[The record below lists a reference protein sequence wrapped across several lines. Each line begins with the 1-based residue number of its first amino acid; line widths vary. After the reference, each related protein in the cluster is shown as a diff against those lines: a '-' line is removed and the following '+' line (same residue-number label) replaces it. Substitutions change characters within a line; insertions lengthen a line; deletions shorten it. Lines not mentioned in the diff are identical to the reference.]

1 MVNKRRNQGT
11 TIRESSRKPDR
22 CCFGFRFLCNGFLI
36 LVLVILL
43 SSPVSAYTFLVV
55 DETDDGPAAYRWDP
69 QEKVEYLVDAGNL
82 SPSIN
87 NADGVNLIQSAFD
100 RWENGTWNG
109 RKVMDL
115 DISYA
120 GLTNIEITRNNF
132 ELFEGQSVIIFDRD
146 GSIIDAL
153 LGGGSFVL
161 GFAEVTNVDDGE
173 GTITAARAFFNGT
186 TADRADLGD
195 FEATVVHELGHFL
208 GLGHTYVAQELLN
221 GNPSDDGPIPTMYPT
236 SLDDDTHMRT
246 PELDDLAGMGD
257 LYGSTEF
264 QMELGILAGNAS
276 WPEDLPVLGGHVE
289 ARNLSE
295 TGIRIGVITGYLQDG
310 TGSYRMVG
318 VPPGDYKVTLEAIP
332 FSFEGASVIGQY
344 DPPLRD
350 LFPTLTHK
358 TPSDTSDFTT
368 VTVSADKVST
378 VDFVIPEENSGFT
391 VDRFSRLSPIS
402 LDDDEV
408 TTDTLMVPREIM
420 ISDFKVFVDIV
431 HTYIGDL
438 KISLTSPSGRTVL
451 LVSQVGFSGNLIET
465 TFTREKVPALSGFID
480 EGAEG
485 TWTLVVADTAP
496 EDVGTLRRWW
506 ITILSE
512 GATTLQSDFNSDG
525 EVDLDDFFLF
535 AAVFGTETGEAG
547 FDPKFDLSVNGKIDF
562 DDFFMFAANF
572 GKKV

>member
-1 MVNKRRNQGT
+1 M
-11 TIRESSRKPDR
+11 PDR
-22 CCFGFRFLCNGFLI
+22 CCFGFRLLDHGFLI
-36 LVLVILL
+36 LFLVVLL

-55 DETDDGPAAYRWDP
+55 DETDDGPAPYRWDP

-87 NADGVNLIQSAFD
+87 NADGVALIRSSFD

-132 ELFEGQSVIIFDRD
+132 ELFEGQSVIIFDED
-146 GSIIDAL
+146 GTIIDAM
-153 LGGGSFVL
+153 LGRGSFVL
-161 GFAEVTNVDDGE
+161 GFAEVTNVDEGE
-173 GTITAARAFFNGT
+173 GTITSARAFFNGT

-221 GNPSDDGPIPTMYPT
+221 GAPSDDGPIPTMYPT

-264 QMELGILAGNAS
+264 RMESGILTGNAS

-295 TGIRIGVITGYLQDG
+295 PGTRIGVITGYLQDG
-310 TGSYRMVG
+310 TGGYRMVG

-332 FSFEGASVIGQY
+332 FSFEGSSVIGQY
-344 DPPLRD
+344 DPPIRD

-368 VTVSADKVST
+368 VTVSADQVST
-378 VDFVIPEENSGFT
+378 VDFALAEENSGLKA
-391 VDRFSRLSPIS
+391 DRFSRLSPIS

-408 TTDTLMVPREIM
+408 TTDTLMVPREIK
-420 ISDFKVFVDIV
+420 ILEFTVFVDVV

-451 LVSQVGFSGNLIET
+451 LVSQVGFSANLIET

-485 TWTLVVADTAP
+485 TWTLAVADTAP